1 MPGPPPFTAHS
12 RKQNRP
18 VPSAAEVGEA
28 AGTRRCAFAELR
40 RLGSRCELGR
50 GRSRGL
56 LHLPAGISLGAL
68 GKRPESAGMASLGGK
83 S

>member
-1 MPGPPPFTAHS
+1 MPGPPPFTTHS

-18 VPSAAEVGEA
+18 VPNAAEVGEA

-56 LHLPAGISLGAL
+56 LHLPEGFPSGRWANVPNPPA
-68 GKRPESAGMASLGGK
+68 
-83 S
+83 